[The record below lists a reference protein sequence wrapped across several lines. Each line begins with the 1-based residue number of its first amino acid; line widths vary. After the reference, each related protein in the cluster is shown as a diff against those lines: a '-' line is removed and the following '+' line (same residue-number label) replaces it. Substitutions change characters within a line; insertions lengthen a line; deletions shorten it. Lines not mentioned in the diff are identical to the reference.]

1 MRDYAR
7 APRLAARAES
17 RNPSHTSQLYSLFS
31 MDQGL
36 KYFQNGRLNVV
47 LNMLARDKDQVNI
60 LESAVFVSKVLQ
72 TIAFH
77 DWSKDS
83 FG

>member
-1 MRDYAR
+1 
-7 APRLAARAES
+7 
-17 RNPSHTSQLYSLFS
+17 

-72 TIAFH
+72 TMVFH
-77 DWSKDS
+77 DWSKNS